1 MNGFYSW
8 LSGVIPLTRILIS
21 LAVALIF
28 GSVVV
33 YAGMNSD
40 FVLFGTVLER
50 GFNAFSFSGLVTFI
64 GLMSVE
70 EYAIWKT
77 KRELE
82 RFIESAQLSETAPL

>member
-8 LSGVIPLTRILIS
+8 LSEVIPLTRILIS

-33 YAGMNSD
+33 YAGLNSD

-82 RFIESAQLSETAPL
+82 RFVESAQLSETAQI